1 MKNNW
6 IRGLDEGTLCL
17 NANCEDL
24 NRKTEL
30 GRLKAQ

>member
-1 MKNNW
+1 MKNNLT
-6 IRGLDEGTLCL
+6 RRLDAGTLCL